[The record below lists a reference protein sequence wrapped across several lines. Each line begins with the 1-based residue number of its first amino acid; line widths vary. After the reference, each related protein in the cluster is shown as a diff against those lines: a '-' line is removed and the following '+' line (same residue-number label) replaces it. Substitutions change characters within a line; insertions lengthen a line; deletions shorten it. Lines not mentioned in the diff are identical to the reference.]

1 MKVFVKYS
9 TMREVKVFNLECDSK
24 SETVTRLAIS
34 DVVLRE
40 RNKYVKI
47 IPLKINAKTF
57 IELLEV

>member
-24 SETVTRLAIS
+24 SEIATRLAIS

-40 RNKYVKI
+40 RNKYVKV
-47 IPLKINAKTF
+47 LKVWF
-57 IELLEV
+57 E

>member
-9 TMREVKVFNLECDSK
+9 TMREVKVFSLDCDCE

-40 RNKYVKI
+40 KHRYVKI
-47 IPLKINAKTF
+47 LKVWY
-57 IELLEV
+57 E

>member
-1 MKVFVKYS
+1 MLYFNHQEQIHMKVFVKYS

-47 IPLKINAKTF
+47 IK
-57 IELLEV
+57 VY